1 MKIFSSHKTNEGSKS
16 NRLNEAQ
23 HSFFFENG
31 YLVLPAFFN
40 DDEVASINAAV
51 DRAWADRS
59 IYNNLTI
66 SAYTGTTSYVETY
79 MRNVDQAARRFQHKL
94 NHLYL
99 YDPRV
104 LDLIYSDKLHG
115 VLSELVGGEPLLF
128 NGLNMEHGTEQ
139 RMHIDTFYMPPR
151 TFGKM
156 VATWIALED
165 IHPDS
170 GPLSYYPG
178 SHQIAPYT
186 FSHGAIW
193 AIQDEMPSFD
203 EYYNAELAKRDLQQ
217 QEFCPRKGDVFI
229 WHAQLYHG
237 GGRINN
243 RALTRRS
250 MVNHFWT
257 LEDYRADSV
266 EIRPGKFMLRHD
278 RMFVASNFVERPAD
292 SVPRLCTDN
301 IRDVPRSTKT
311 AAALV

>member
-1 MKIFSSHKTNEGSKS
+1 MQLFAPAKKKQAPTGPPRVLKDDQI
-16 NRLNEAQ
+16 
-23 HSFFFENG
+23 SFFFENG
-31 YLVLPAFFN
+31 YLVLPKLFTN
-40 DDEVASINAAV
+40 DEVAAVTRAV

-66 SAYTGTTSYVETY
+66 SAYTGTEKYVETY
-79 MRNVDQAARRFQHKL
+79 LRNVDPAARQFRHKL

-104 LDLIYSDKLHG
+104 LDLLYQEKLYA
-115 VLSELVGGEPLLF
+115 VLAELLGGQPLLF

-156 VATWIALED
+156 VATWLALED

-170 GPLSYYPG
+170 GPLSYYPK
-178 SHQIAPYT
+178 SNQIPAYK
-186 FSHGAIW
+186 FSHGNIW
-193 AIQDEMPSFD
+193 ALHDEMPAFD
-203 EYYNAELAKRDLQQ
+203 TYYDQELATRQLKP
-217 QEFCPRKGDVFI
+217 EGFCPKKGDVFI

-237 GGRINN
+237 GGKINN

-257 LEDYRADSV
+257 YEDYRDDAV
-266 EIRPGKFMLRHD
+266 EVRPGKFMLRHD
-278 RMFVASNFVERPAD
+278 RMFVAPNFVERPT
-292 SVPRLCTDN
+292 P
-301 IRDVPRSTKT
+301 
-311 AAALV
+311 

>member
-1 MKIFSSHKTNEGSKS
+1 MQLFARSQSKLPTPQRALTEEQVSSFS
-16 NRLNEAQ
+16 
-23 HSFFFENG
+23 ENG
-31 YLVLPAFFN
+31 YLVLPKLFT
-40 DDEVASINAAV
+40 DEEVAAIQSAV

-66 SAYTGTTSYVETY
+66 SAYTGTANYVETY
-79 MRNVDQAARRFQHKL
+79 LRKVDPAARQAQHKL

-104 LDLIYSDKLHG
+104 LDLILADKLHA
-115 VLSELVGGEPLLF
+115 VLSELLQGEPLLF

-156 VATWIALED
+156 AATWLALED

-170 GPLSYYPG
+170 GPLCYYPR
-178 SHQIAPYT
+178 SNQIPPYK
-186 FSHGAIW
+186 FSHGEIW
-193 AIQDEMPSFD
+193 AVPEEMAAFD
-203 EYYNAELAKRDLQQ
+203 AYYDRELAKRGLQAEQ
-217 QEFCPRKGDVFI
+217 FYPKKGDVFI

-237 GGRINN
+237 GGKIKN

-257 LEDYRADSV
+257 YDDYRDGAV
-266 EIRPGKFMLRHD
+266 EARPGKFILRKD
-278 RMFVASNFVERPAD
+278 RMFVASNFVEQPGPAQA
-292 SVPRLCTDN
+292 V
-301 IRDVPRSTKT
+301 
-311 AAALV
+311 A

>member
-1 MKIFSSHKTNEGSKS
+1 MRIFARTAPKTEAAHKPALDAKDV
-16 NRLNEAQ
+16 
-23 HSFFFENG
+23 SFFFENG
-31 YLVLPAFFN
+31 YVVLPKLFS
-40 DDEVASINAAV
+40 DEEVAAINAAV

-66 SAYTGTTSYVETY
+66 SAYTGTADYIETY
-79 MRNVDQAARRFQHKL
+79 LRHVDPGARQFRHKV

-104 LDLIYSDKLHG
+104 CDLILSDKLYS
-115 VLSELVGGEPLLF
+115 VLAELLQAKPLLF

-165 IHPDS
+165 INPDS
-170 GPLSYYPG
+170 GPLNYYAK
-178 SHQIAPYT
+178 SNQIPAYK
-186 FSHGAIW
+186 FSHGEIW
-193 AIQDEMPSFD
+193 AMQDEMPAFD
-203 EYYNAELAKRDLQQ
+203 AYYDRELANRGLKA
-217 QEFCPRKGDVFI
+217 EGFCPKKGDVFI

-237 GGRINN
+237 GGTINN

-257 LEDYRADSV
+257 YDDYREDAV
-266 EIRPGKFMLRHD
+266 EVRPGKFMLRND
-278 RMFVASNFVERPAD
+278 RMFVAANFTERPQLP
-292 SVPRLCTDN
+292 SEN
-301 IRDVPRSTKT
+301 SEGK
-311 AAALV
+311 